1 MVCGYALRINSHTH
15 THMHRL
21 VLEDL
26 TWVEKEDLRSKS
38 NKKAL
43 DVV

>member
-1 MVCGYALRINSHTH
+1 MAMRYGLIATH

-38 NKKAL
+38 NQKAL